1 MVINPDGT
9 LWPWYVLSR
18 GQDVIG
24 HYENGEDNNPAFQ
37 SEPVDDSEWHQAV
50 FSVDSNGGKLFIDG
64 ELVSTK
70 AWRGAPTVVTSE
82 LPLTIG
88 RYLGQDTGYFAGT
101 IDDVRIYDRA
111 LSAAEVSQL
120 YCKESGEPNMVFVK
134 GGSLPQGSLLA
145 GQKVKSFH
153 IARFETTGG
162 EWREVCEWA
171 AENSYSILGG
181 YAFGDD
187 NPILSVSWYDI
198 LKWCNAKS
206 EMDGLTPVYQVN
218 GSIYKTGDEDA
229 VVNALANGYRLPTEK
244 EWEWAARGGVKSKGF
259 LYSGSNDPN
268 EVGWHK
274 LNSERSTYPVGLK
287 APNELGIYD
296 MSGNIAERTNDFIL
310 KLNSLENIKRGG
322 FTGLDP
328 YFGQVTVRLSRPP
341 ELRAWMGFR
350 YAYNNRVLDVVDPV
364 ISLSVEPNKK
374 VTSNQVAFSGI
385 VTEDSVVE
393 LQYRKGPDGA
403 WVTIPTTDMG
413 NSTYTWSQ
421 IVTLAPGFN
430 HIEFQAVDEAGN
442 VSEAFSRNITYVDSL
457 PVGSYIGVSEFGEL
471 EDESEEARALFKKTN
486 GQLQITTSN
495 SRVFSGTLQID
506 GRRIPLKGTF
516 SQQGSASI
524 STKIGTANCTVN
536 LELEFTEASSYI
548 EGTLS
553 GISQSDDVAFE
564 CYPVAYNGKTG
575 GIYPLNGRKAMF
587 VGSYFG
593 GPSSDLV
600 LGHGY
605 GKMALQKDAS
615 LQIAGKLADGSVL
628 IGSQRLV
635 RGLDD
640 ELLAPIFVPLT
651 ASKALIKGQLSVN
664 EGVGQSFA
672 SGSTTWVRSAN
683 PKTKIYPE
691 GISAELWIESSL
703 WNLTKGVNL
712 LTGTTRGTSGFHVT
726 VDSNALVLDEV
737 MSLSGSWPTSNKP
750 VLMDSNNQKVTFNA
764 SVTKGDFSGR
774 CTVDFNGKSTSMGFQ
789 GQLFTTPLQSASG
802 EILHGA
808 GYMMLNG
815 KSVPV
820 EITTPFQ

>member
-1 MVINPDGT
+1 MVYDTDSGVVADTDWNHIVVTYNSSSMSIFVNGNFAAQREM
-9 LWPWYVLSR
+9 VLNTSKA
-18 GQDVIG
+18 D
-24 HYENGEDNNPAFQ
+24 
-37 SEPVDDSEWHQAV
+37 
-50 FSVDSNGGKLFIDG
+50 LFIGVRPDI
-64 ELVSTK
+64 S
-70 AWRGAPTVVTSE
+70 WDNYFRGA
-82 LPLTIG
+82 
-88 RYLGQDTGYFAGT
+88 

-171 AENSYSILGG
+171 AENGYSIPGG

-198 LKWCNAKS
+198 VKWCNAKS

-218 GSIYKTGDEDA
+218 GSIYKTGAEDA

-259 LYSGSNDPN
+259 LYSGSDDPN

-274 LNSERSTYPVGLK
+274 FNSEHSAVTRWTTYPVGLK

-322 FTGLDP
+322 FTGLEP
-328 YFGQVTVRLSRPP
+328 YYGQVTVRVSRPP
-341 ELRAWMGFR
+341 DVKGWMGFR
-350 YAYNNRVLDVVDPV
+350 YAYNNRVLDGVDPV

-393 LQYRKGPDGA
+393 LQYRKGSDGP
-403 WVTIPTTDMG
+403 WVTIPITDLG
-413 NSTYTWSQ
+413 NGTYTWFQ
-421 IVTLAPGFN
+421 IVTLVPGFN
-430 HIEFQAVDEAGN
+430 HIEFQAVDEEGN
-442 VSEAFSRNITYVDSL
+442 VSEAFSRNITYVDSI
-457 PVGSYIGVSEFGEL
+457 PVGSYIGLSERGEL
-471 EDESEEARALFKKTN
+471 EDESEEARTLFKKTN
-486 GQLQITTSN
+486 GQLQITTSSGRN
-495 SRVFSGTLQID
+495 FSGTLLMD

-516 SQQGSASI
+516 SELGGAII
-524 STKIGTANCTVN
+524 STKIGTTNCTVN
-536 LELEFTEASSYI
+536 LEFQFTEASSYI
-548 EGTLS
+548 EGTLT
-553 GISQSDDVAFE
+553 GISQSDAIAFE
-564 CYPVAYNGKTG
+564 CYPVAYTGKAG
-575 GIYPLNGRKAMF
+575 GIYPLNGRKSMF
-587 VGSYFG
+587 VASYLG

-600 LGHGY
+600 IGHGY
-605 GKMALQKDAS
+605 GKMALLKDGS
-615 LQIAGKLADGSVL
+615 LQLAGRLADGSVL
-628 IGSQRLV
+628 IASQRLV

-640 ELLAPIFVPLT
+640 ELLAPVFVQLS

-664 EGVGQSFA
+664 DGVGQSFA

-703 WNLTKGVNL
+703 WNLTKGANL
-712 LTGTTRGTSGFHVT
+712 LTGTAGGSNAYNVT
-726 VDSNALVLDEV
+726 IDSNALVLEEAIT
-737 MSLSGSWPTSNKP
+737 LSGIWPATNKP
-750 VLMDSNNQKVTFNA
+750 VLFDLYNQKITFIA
-764 SVTKGDFSGR
+764 SITTGDFSGR
-774 CTVDFNGKSTSMGFQ
+774 CTVNFNEKPISAGFQ

-820 EITTPFQ
+820 EMTTPFQ